1 MANSFITSYVGLFEE
16 HGVDGPVIHQIQI
29 PLIQRDY
36 AQGRPDAAATT
47 IRDNFLDVLHRAATG
62 VEPVGLDFV
71 YGEVSD
77 GTLEPLDGQQRLTTL
92 FLLHWYLA
100 ARTNRIGTAGAWT
113 GLTYATR
120 PSARLF
126 CQRLV
131 LHELPATAVDPSGWI
146 TDQPWYLHVWGHDP
160 TIQSMRV
167 MLDAIHRLFRDD
179 DLEAAW
185 ARLTD
190 PDEPAVS
197 FHLLSVADMGAKED
211 LYIKMNSRG
220 KPLTDFENFKARFEK
235 LLDGSPRASEFAQ
248 KIDGVW
254 ADLFWPMR
262 GNDDIV
268 DDEFLRYF
276 RYVIEICEWRREIT
290 STRRSSLLDRAEQL
304 FNASLPTS
312 SDDLA
317 FLFDA
322 FDAWLDGDAATYFGN
337 LLRPAT
343 PTGLTS
349 PEPLALFGGEGT
361 PNVNLL
367 EACCFDL
374 DNIQR
379 FGNPR
384 KLLLYAVL
392 LHRIHHSDSFPR
404 RLRIVRNLI
413 EASENEIRLD
423 RLPRLVADVRR
434 VILDGDLQGVEAF
447 NQAQLEEEIHKQGFV
462 LEHPDLAETVFRLE
476 DHELLRGSTM
486 AFEMEAATLQ
496 HRVDAFERA
505 FATPAH
511 YLALTGALVAL
522 GEYQRAVAGTHRF
535 GSPEQAAPWRALL
548 TGASRT
554 ALAGTRVALGE
565 LLDRLADEE
574 PLGAQLS
581 EIRGEWL
588 AVAEHAGTLD
598 WRYYLA
604 KYDAMRQGKSGIYAS
619 DGASLGY
626 SLCMLNRQQMNSYY
640 RDPYLYAV
648 TLESD
653 AQDAVIG
660 GVDGGTDGPWF
671 TGYASTARWMR
682 LRVSGVQIRCVADG
696 FAVAPPEDPAF
707 EAAFAEICEQL
718 SLETHD
724 GKQLLRVPQV
734 DSVGELIDTA
744 DRIQLGASLLRD
756 LIAAGL

>member
-1 MANSFITSYVGLFEE
+1 M
-16 HGVDGPVIHQIQI
+16 
-29 PLIQRDY
+29 
-36 AQGRPDAAATT
+36 
-47 IRDNFLDVLHRAATG
+47 
-62 VEPVGLDFV
+62 
-71 YGEVSD
+71 
-77 GTLEPLDGQQRLTTL
+77 
-92 FLLHWYLA
+92 
-100 ARTNRIGTAGAWT
+100 
-113 GLTYATR
+113 
-120 PSARLF
+120 
-126 CQRLV
+126 
-131 LHELPATAVDPSGWI
+131 LHELPAAAVDPSGWI

-160 TIQSMRV
+160 TIQSMLV
-167 MLDAIHRLFRDD
+167 MLDAIHRRFRFE

-185 ARLTD
+185 TRLTD

-197 FHLLSVADMGAKED
+197 FHLLSVADMGATED

-235 LLDGSPRASEFAQ
+235 LLDGSPRASEFAE

-276 RYVIEICEWRREIT
+276 RYVIEISEWRREIT
-290 STRRSSLLDRAEQL
+290 DTRRSALLDRAERL
-304 FNASLPTS
+304 FSAAEPTS

-322 FDAWLDGDAATYFGN
+322 FDAWLDSDAETYFDN

-343 PTGLTS
+343 PTGLAA

-361 PNVNLL
+361 INVNLL
-367 EACCFDL
+367 EACCYDL

-413 EASENEIRLD
+413 EASENEIRLE
-423 RLPRLVADVRR
+423 RLPRLAADVRR
-434 VILDGDLQGVEAF
+434 VIIDGDLQGVEAF
-447 NQAQLEEEIHKQGFV
+447 NQAQLEEEIYKQGFL

-486 AFEMEAATLQ
+486 AFEMEADTLQ

-522 GEYQRAVAGTHRF
+522 GEYQRAIAGTYRF
-535 GSPEQAAPWRALL
+535 GSPEQATQWRTLL
-548 TGASRT
+548 TGAPRT
-554 ALAGTRVALGE
+554 TLAGTRFALGE

-574 PLGAQLS
+574 PVGPQLRD
-581 EIRGEWL
+581 IRDEWL
-588 AVAEHAGTLD
+588 AVAEEAGTLD

-604 KYDAMRQGKSGIYAS
+604 KYDAMRQGKSGTYAS

-640 RDPYLYAV
+640 RDPYLYAIA
-648 TLESD
+648 LEGD
-653 AQDAVIG
+653 ARDAVTG
-660 GVDGGTDGPWF
+660 SVDGGTDGPWF

-682 LRVSGVQIRCVADG
+682 LRSSGAQIRCVADG
-696 FAVAPPEDPAF
+696 FAVKPPEDPAA
-707 EAAFAEICEQL
+707 EAAFAEICERHG
-718 SLETHD
+718 LETLD
-724 GKQLLRVPQV
+724 GMHLLRVPQK
-734 DSVGELIDTA
+734 DIGGELADTA
-744 DRIQLGASLLRD
+744 DRIQVGATLLRD